1 MVNSAYYFL
10 NTLKGF
16 MYFNLVNKKRKEK
29 THWKKN
35 EEINPKITYKSIKS
49 PYSQRNVSWRQ
60 GDRNF
65 YLSN

>member
-29 THWKKN
+29 TH
-35 EEINPKITYKSIKS
+35 
-49 PYSQRNVSWRQ
+49 
-60 GDRNF
+60 
-65 YLSN
+65 